1 MIISCLIP
9 TEIEPVLFVPQN
21 KREQK
26 WFNLYGVQTGSQNE
40 KKIHDIKAY
49 ILYI

>member
-1 MIISCLIP
+1 MTNTKSSTICAC
-9 TEIEPVLFVPQN
+9 
-21 KREQK
+21 EQK